1 MGHTARMARILVTG
15 SAQGVGRNAATALL
29 DAGHE
34 VLVHVRAKERRSAV
48 TDLLGTTPLSIT

>member
-34 VLVHVRAKERRSAV
+34 VLVHVRAKERRC
-48 TDLLGTTPLSIT
+48 